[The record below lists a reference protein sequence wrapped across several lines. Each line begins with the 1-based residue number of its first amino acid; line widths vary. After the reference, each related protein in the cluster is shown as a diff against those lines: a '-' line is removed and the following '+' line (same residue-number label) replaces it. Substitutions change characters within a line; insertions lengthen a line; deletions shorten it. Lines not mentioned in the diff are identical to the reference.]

1 MLEQIII
8 LIILV
13 CLSGFFSASESAVFS
28 LPPAKLKVL
37 EKKSANGKMLA
48 KLKAQ
53 PQRLLITLLI
63 GNNIVNIIASSMASV
78 LAYQYLGSLG
88 PALAVFVITL
98 AILIFGEIVPKS
110 FAQTKIEKVALTVIP
125 VIYAL
130 NIILYPVV
138 SILEKLNKI
147 FIGLFSSSRKEPTV
161 SEEELY
167 SLAEIGVEEGVVE
180 HKEKEMIKRVLEFK
194 DISADDVMTVRSR
207 IFGLKAELKIKDAI
221 PLLLDQK
228 FTRVPIYDKSID
240 NITGVVFL
248 SDIVKAIY
256 ENKVDQSLRVIS
268 HKAYFVPEQRKL
280 DDIFKDFQR
289 QRIHMAV
296 VLDEQG
302 LTSGVV
308 TLEDLLEEL
317 VGQIMDESDV
327 NEFMIKRLDKN
338 TILVDADTEVKEIM
352 NFINIDIK
360 AKPQE
365 LISVVILEKIGRIPK
380 PGEIIEFN
388 GYVAVIE
395 KATPKKIE
403 KVRIIKNAK

>member
-13 CLSGFFSASESAVFS
+13 CLSGFFSASESAIFS

-63 GNNIVNIIASSMASV
+63 GNNIVNIVASSMASI

-110 FAQTKIEKVALTVIP
+110 FAQTKIEKVALVVIP